1 MTEHDLSNQL
11 LCQDMYYSCKPL
23 VQFTSILLRFSHL
36 VNIVKEGTC
45 LPPVVAGYSYSL
57 LVHASRKNSFCGGLS
72 RNNHSPLPLGTCVA
86 LKEFRHL

>member
-36 VNIVKEGTC
+36 VNIVKEGAC

-57 LVHASRKNSFCGGLS
+57 LVHSSRKNSLVS
-72 RNNHSPLPLGTCVA
+72 TQKQPLTPTP
-86 LKEFRHL
+86 RHLCSS